1 MPSVQNITNIPA
13 PRVEFIDPR
22 TGLMSREWYR
32 FFLNL
37 FTLTGSGSNATS
49 LEDLQ
54 LDSPYASEISSLEE
68 KLNTLTQ
75 TVDTQLADTKA
86 QQALD
91 RFDNINSL
99 LDFSAL
105 APAQRYDNFVDTNYV
120 DFEQAVPHVGAV
132 GRMVWNDTDG
142 TLDLGLKGGNVTL
155 QIGQE
160 QVVRVVNKSGADLID
175 GQVVYLSG
183 AQGNRVK
190 VDLAVANGSTSLART
205 VLGLVTEP
213 IANNQEGFVTIS
225 GLVRGL
231 NTSAF
236 VDGDVLYLSTTPGQ
250 ITNVRPS
257 APTHVVVVGFC
268 VNANP
273 AVGSILV
280 SVQPGY
286 DLEDLSDVAVTSPV
300 DGNLLIYNAT
310 AQDWQNN
317 LLTSGTGLSVANG
330 PGTVA
335 VNFAV
340 AAVGTWA
347 GTPSSANL
355 AAAMTDETGSG
366 PLVFATR
373 PTLTTTVGVGGATAS
388 ASGSGVSFPATQS
401 ASTDPNT
408 LDDYEEGTWTLTVT
422 PGSGAITSYTVQTQ
436 KYTKIG
442 NLVTAIFKFTI
453 TNNGTGASYLQIN
466 LPFTSADEC
475 MGTTREN
482 AITGTMGNLRT
493 SGANAFIL
501 TYNSLYPAQTGAVI
515 TGTVTFNV

>member
-1 MPSVQNITNIPA
+1 MAKLKLTRNQLASFLPDHETVKQFETLFSVVDDINT
-13 PRVEFIDPR
+13 
-22 TGLMSREWYR
+22 TGYNDAVLA
-32 FFLNL
+32 
-37 FTLTGSGSNATS
+37 SG
-49 LEDLQ
+49 
-54 LDSPYASEISSLEE
+54 
-68 KLNTLTQ
+68 
-75 TVDTQLADTKA
+75 LADTKA

-91 RFDNINSL
+91 SLERVSNENSL
-99 LDFSAL
+99 AALSPAIENNNSVFTDYIDFAQIGPHTNVPGRL
-105 APAQRYDNFVDTNYV
+105 A
-120 DFEQAVPHVGAV
+120 
-132 GRMVWNDTDG
+132 WNEIDG
-142 TLDLGLKGGNVTL
+142 TLDLHLKGGNVTL

-190 VDLAVANGSTSLART
+190 VDLAVATGSTSLART

-366 PLVFATR
+366 PLVFATL
-373 PTLTTTVGVGGATAS
+373 PSITTTLGVGGAAAS
-388 ASGSGVSFPATQS
+388 ASGSGISFPATQS

-422 PGSGAITSYTVQTQ
+422 PGSGTITSYTVQTQ

-475 MGTTREN
+475 MGTIREN
-482 AITGTMGNLRT
+482 GITGTQGNIRT
-493 SGANAFIL
+493 SGANAFLL